1 MECVHPGPGLCPVAP
16 ALQGLCPQ
24 STCRAREGS
33 SRQTPRHPEPP
44 RPGRSPVPFH
54 SVREPRVCPCR
65 TSAAS
70 LPGIPPL
77 QGSPN
82 RVAQPPPRHQGLR
95 HLETGKINT
104 QRLKQVTPV
113 SGSKST
119 FNFPNGSIYYL
130 LRIYLNL

>member
-1 MECVHPGPGLCPVAP
+1 MECVHPGTGLCPVAP

-24 STCRAREGS
+24 STCRAGEGS

-70 LPGIPPL
+70 LPGIPPHAGVPQL
-77 QGSPN
+77 GGPTP
-82 RVAQPPPRHQGLR
+82 AQAPGAQTPGNGENKHSEVKAGGTGLR
-95 HLETGKINT
+95 EQIHF
-104 QRLKQVTPV
+104 Q
-113 SGSKST
+113 
-119 FNFPNGSIYYL
+119 FP
-130 LRIYLNL
+130 